1 MFKPMRLIDADAA
14 KEVISKHENRM
25 AKQHIMILE
34 IEMLPT
40 VESRPCGNWEFV
52 AGMLPHYVCSVCGSR
67 ALYSEMASKNIY
79 SPYCPHCGAKMDGAK
94 L

>member
-1 MFKPMRLIDADAA
+1 MRLIDADAA
-14 KEVISKHENRM
+14 KSVISKHENRM

-40 VESRPCGNWEFV
+40 IESRPHGHWIGKPI
-52 AGMLPHYVCSVCGSR
+52 AGYSTVRCSVCGTVFRENTGKWKSCPECT
-67 ALYSEMASKNIY
+67 AIMDEEASKN
-79 SPYCPHCGAKMDGAK
+79 G